1 MEPVLDQDASEPD
14 RQPPVRETY
23 VTHRFGFP
31 LTVEVHFEPDR
42 IYGPLAMTGRE
53 LNEDEAYDLHMA
65 LQRKAAAEK
74 P

>member
-1 MEPVLDQDASEPD
+1 
-14 RQPPVRETY
+14 VRETY